1 MSELARSVEA
11 LLFLSP
17 DPLPLERLAELTG
30 AAPGPVQRA
39 LAELDERHDP
49 ESALELAE
57 VAGGWALRTRADLA
71 PLADALRSRP
81 PEERLSRAALE
92 TLAVV
97 AYLEPVTR
105 REIARLRGVSVDSAL
120 GSLIERGL
128 VEDAGPAPG
137 TRAGP
142 SRYRTTREFLRRFG
156 LADRSELPP
165 IERFE
170 LTGPE
175 AETLRERLAGA
186 VRPGDGERGEGET
199 G

>member
-1 MSELARSVEA
+1 VSELARSVEA

-17 DPLPLERLAELTG
+17 DPLPLERLSELTG

-39 LAELDERHDP
+39 LAELAGRHD
-49 ESALELAE
+49 EASALEVAE

-71 PLADALRSRP
+71 PLADALRARP

-120 GSLIERGL
+120 GSLLERGL
-128 VEDAGPAPG
+128 VEDAGAAPG
-137 TRAGP
+137 TRNGP
-142 SRYRTTREFLRRFG
+142 TRYRTTREFLRRFG

-175 AETLRERLAGA
+175 AEALRERLTGA
-186 VRPGDGERGEGET
+186 VGAGDGEPG
-199 G
+199 